1 LHFSLYVSVED
12 FGEYYL
18 LSPIYCNCVFIGKGS
33 FPSSSAGR
41 TTVDK
46 DMLVGLGV
54 DILAEDRKANVST
67 LLAKQQAEVD
77 STPMSALHIKSLES
91 IIGKAIRRSS
101 PVRWIVNG
109 LAVSLTVPEAQT
121 MADNASDFI
130 EEIYFR
136 YEPLINAAKIA

>member
-1 LHFSLYVSVED
+1 
-12 FGEYYL
+12 
-18 LSPIYCNCVFIGKGS
+18 
-33 FPSSSAGR
+33 
-41 TTVDK
+41 
-46 DMLVGLGV
+46 
-54 DILAEDRKANVST
+54 
-67 LLAKQQAEVD
+67 
-77 STPMSALHIKSLES
+77 MSALHIKSLES